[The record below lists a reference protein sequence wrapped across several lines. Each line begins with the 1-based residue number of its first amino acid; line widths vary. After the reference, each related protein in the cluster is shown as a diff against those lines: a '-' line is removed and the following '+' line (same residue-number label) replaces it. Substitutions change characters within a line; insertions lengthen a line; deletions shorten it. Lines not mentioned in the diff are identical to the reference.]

1 MNSSYPQGAQAN
13 CRLRLITASKDESL
27 QMGNACDLIVQKL
40 ASNPLPQADLQILE
54 E

>member
-1 MNSSYPQGAQAN
+1 MNSSYPQGA
-13 CRLRLITASKDESL
+13 L